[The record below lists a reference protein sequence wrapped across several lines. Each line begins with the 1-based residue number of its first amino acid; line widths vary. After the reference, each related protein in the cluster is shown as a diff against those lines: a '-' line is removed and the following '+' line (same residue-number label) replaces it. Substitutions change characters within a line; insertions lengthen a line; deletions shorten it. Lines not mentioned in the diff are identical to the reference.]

1 MNCAFE
7 VRLRHLYLPRV
18 HKYVL
23 FLKKKKN
30 AEAMGRISL
39 SFSPL
44 HCQIISNFLFTP
56 PFITAGTSIQIF
68 LAPSIISFLLN
79 I

>member
-23 FLKKKKN
+23 FLKKKN
-30 AEAMGRISL
+30 AEAMG
-39 SFSPL
+39 
-44 HCQIISNFLFTP
+44 
-56 PFITAGTSIQIF
+56 
-68 LAPSIISFLLN
+68 
-79 I
+79 